1 MEVSAKIVH
10 LNKLKLVLE
19 FVGVGEGGGGYKDHV
34 LKMHLLTYM
43 INH

>member
-19 FVGVGEGGGGYKDHV
+19 FVGVGEGGYKDHV